1 MVVLGNLGTIQMVFQ
16 ALARLAAPGG
26 NIANLDFLQRLVFAL
41 QGLFKTIAQGVVLPI
56 GRGEWYWNP
65 SRVIPPGPGNEIT
78 EFPFFTFLFSDL
90 HAHMIA
96 FSMALFVIAWALATV
111 GRAALRCCRWWSG
124 ALVIGALYPTNLS
137 DIYTYL
143 PLGLTAVAYAI
154 WRASDVPLWKLA
166 AQHYL
171 QPSNGLF

>member
-1 MVVLGNLGTIQMVFQ
+1 MPRKGIY
-16 ALARLAAPGG
+16 
-26 NIANLDFLQRLVFAL
+26 
-41 QGLFKTIAQGVVLPI
+41 KTIAQGVVLPI

-78 EFPFFTFLFSDL
+78 EFPFFTFLYSDL
-90 HAHMIA
+90 HAHMIVLM
-96 FSMALFVIAWALATV
+96 MATFVIAWALATV
-111 GRAALRCCRWWSG
+111 RARRTSLLSLVVG

-143 PLGLTAVAYAI
+143 PLGLTALVYAI
-154 WRASDVPLWKLA
+154 WRASDVPQTGMVA
-166 AQHYL
+166 RISL